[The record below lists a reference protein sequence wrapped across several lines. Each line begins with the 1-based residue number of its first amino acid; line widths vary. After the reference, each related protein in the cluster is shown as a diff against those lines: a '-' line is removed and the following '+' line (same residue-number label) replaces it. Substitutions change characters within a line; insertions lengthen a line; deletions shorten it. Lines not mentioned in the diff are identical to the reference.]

1 MRTIISMLI
10 LTCSLLLSLANGN
23 QAQAVNA
30 NDLTNF
36 VADNHKIA
44 PEPMTQEEGG
54 AQVVPEQ
61 TNVENGSSGN
71 FLLDNWGALLLGL
84 LGFVDLIARL
94 TPSEKDNS
102 IVNFLV
108 SLFNTIIPNMKKG
121 GGSFKLLSK

>member
-1 MRTIISMLI
+1 MLI

-23 QAQAVNA
+23 QAQAANA

-61 TNVENGSSGN
+61 TNVENGSSWE
-71 FLLDNWGALLLGL
+71 FP
-84 LGFVDLIARL
+84 
-94 TPSEKDNS
+94 T
-102 IVNFLV
+102 
-108 SLFNTIIPNMKKG
+108 
-121 GGSFKLLSK
+121 